1 MCIFTYMC
9 ACVCYCH
16 ILFST
21 KIINSSFYMSVILV
35 SVVMLP
41 CKHCEAVQIFFPQH
55 KHVHGRADPS
65 KEDAEGADP

>member
-1 MCIFTYMC
+1 
-9 ACVCYCH
+9 
-16 ILFST
+16 
-21 KIINSSFYMSVILV
+21 MSVILV